1 MWLVCYY
8 HRHGSLYDYLQQNI
22 LDHRHAIRLALTA
35 ANGLAHLHTAIIG
48 IRVRCF
54 CKIFNR
60 IIFVL
65 SEYNLKVACNTFFS
79 WKCERSYSASKFV
92 VFYTK
97 IIFVLCEYNFRVVAI
112 SLFSWKYERSYSA
125 SKFVVFY
132 KKKFLCYLNI
142 IWKLLQYVY

>member
-1 MWLVCYY
+1 MSYFNKKRVKNHIFFTKKINKTNKQMWLVCYY

-92 VFYTK
+92 VFYKK
-97 IIFVLCEYNFRVVAI
+97 I
-112 SLFSWKYERSYSA
+112 
-125 SKFVVFY
+125 
-132 KKKFLCYLNI
+132 FLCYLNI